1 MRESSVNKSPEV
13 RIGETGKQ
21 DYQTPDIYEITSLGV
36 DSRLPK
42 LIIKSHKDTLYTDSS
57 KIGVVVELP
66 RKISGADIFLFNNG
80 KKKDMYYQVEP
91 GEYRFRNIFLEDTV
105 NNLMFQYRLGKRRSL
120 PAKLVVIKKTGR

>member
-13 RIGETGKQ
+13 SIGETGKQ

-42 LIIKSHKDTLYTDSS
+42 LIIKSNKDTLYTDSA
-57 KIGVVVELP
+57 KIAISIEVP
-66 RKISGADIFLFNNG
+66 HKISGADIFLFKNG
-80 KKKDMYYQVEP
+80 KKQDMYYQVES

-105 NNLMFQYRLGKRRSL
+105 NNLFFQYRLGKRRSL
-120 PAKLVVIKKTGR
+120 PTKLVVIKESGR

>member
-13 RIGETGKQ
+13 GIGETGKQ

-42 LIIKSHKDTLYTDSS
+42 LVIKSPKDTLYTDSS
-57 KIGVVVELP
+57 RIGVVVEVP

-80 KKKDMYYQVEP
+80 KKKDMYYQVES

-120 PAKLVVIKKTGR
+120 PAKLVVIKETGR